1 MANHRFLVIPLLLLG
16 FASAGAPAAVLE
28 AGAARTDITPPVGG
42 PLWGFFDRKSA
53 PSVGVRDPLKARAL
67 VLAVGADRIALVSLD
82 LGRAPTRNI
91 TNSLRKRLKEAVG
104 IEHLFLVGSHTH
116 CGPVL
121 ERGDFP
127 PGKPYVLELE
137 DKLFDLVVTA
147 AKALQPARIGIGTK
161 EVALNV
167 NRHSKQPNPPW
178 DQTMLVL
185 RVEDAQGKLLALA
198 VNYAAHATILGS
210 KEMRL
215 SADWPGAMAALVEK
229 EMGVP
234 CLFLQGAA
242 GDLTINRGLGNTPE
256 LFGERVGKE
265 ALGIARGVACAAPTG
280 PTMKTAEEDFTF
292 ASRRPRAG
300 APVGSAPSSFYE
312 REYAQGVR
320 PHLSVALLNG
330 QVGFVGVSGEF
341 FCDHALRL
349 RKRARLE
356 HLFFLGYCNDHQM
369 YFPTIEAVA
378 EGGYGTADYSAPS
391 QLGAGEQVMDRA
403 LVLLYQMRG
412 RLKQ

>member
-1 MANHRFLVIPLLLLG
+1 MLYPRCLILPVLLLALVG
-16 FASAGAPAAVLE
+16 VRAPAAVLE

-82 LGRAPTRNI
+82 LGRAPTRDI
-91 TNSLRKRLKEAVG
+91 TNSLRKRLKAAVG

-121 ERGDFP
+121 ERGDIP
-127 PGKPYVLELE
+127 PGKPYVRELE
-137 DKLFDLVVTA
+137 DKLFDLVVA
-147 AKALQPARIGIGTK
+147 ASKTLQPAKLGIGTK

-178 DQTMLVL
+178 DRTMLVL
-185 RVEDAQGKLLALA
+185 RIEDAQGKLLALA

-215 SADWPGAMAALVEK
+215 SADWPGAMAALIEK

-256 LFGERVGKE
+256 LFGEQVGKE
-265 ALGIARGVACAAPTG
+265 ALTIARNTACESPTN
-280 PTMKTAEEDFTF
+280 PTLKTAEEDFTF
-292 ASRRPRAG
+292 ASRRPRSN

-312 REYAQGVR
+312 REYQMGVR
-320 PHLSVALLNG
+320 PHLSVAVLDG
-330 QVGFVGVSGEF
+330 KVGFVGVSGEF

-349 RKRARLE
+349 RKRARLD

-391 QLGAGEQVMDRA
+391 QIGAGEQVMDRA
-403 LVLLYQMRG
+403 LVILYQLRG
-412 RLKQ
+412 LLKQ